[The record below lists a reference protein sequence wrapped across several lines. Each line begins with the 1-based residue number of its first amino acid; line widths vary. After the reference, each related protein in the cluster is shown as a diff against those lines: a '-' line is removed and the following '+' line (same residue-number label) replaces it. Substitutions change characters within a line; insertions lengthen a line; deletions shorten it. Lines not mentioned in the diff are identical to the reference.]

1 MTADAVVLELVGIH
15 EESAG
20 ISVLRDVQLKLY
32 PGEMHA
38 LMGQNGA
45 GKSTLSTVLTGAL
58 ASSGGEMRLAG
69 KRIRLRS
76 LDAIHGAPWRRD
88 RASTG
93 RR

>member
-15 EESAG
+15 EEFAG
-20 ISVLRDVQLKLY
+20 ISVLRDVQPKFY
-32 PGEMHA
+32 AGEMHA
-38 LMGQNGA
+38 QMGQDGA
-45 GKSTLSTVLTGAL
+45 GKSTLSTVLKGVL

-76 LDAIHGAPWRRD
+76 LDAFHGAAWRRD
-88 RASTG
+88 CASTG